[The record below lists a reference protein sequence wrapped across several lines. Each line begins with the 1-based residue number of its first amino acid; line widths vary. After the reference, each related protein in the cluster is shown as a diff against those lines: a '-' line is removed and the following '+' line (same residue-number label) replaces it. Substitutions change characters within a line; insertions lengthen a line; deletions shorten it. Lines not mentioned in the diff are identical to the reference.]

1 MYLFLEGEVPE
12 GARLTDYV
20 DFTSLPKNVYVVV
33 WGENGK
39 LDRNGFQDTFDYKTG
54 TYPKSF
60 VLENLRAKSHHKLH
74 AMSANEL
81 WISLLSP
88 QLSPLV

>member
-39 LDRNGFQDTFDYKTG
+39 LDRNGFQRSEEHT
-54 TYPKSF
+54 S
-60 VLENLRAKSHHKLH
+60 
-74 AMSANEL
+74 EL
-81 WISLLSP
+81 QS
-88 QLSPLV
+88 QR

>member
-20 DFTSLPKNVYVVV
+20 DFTILPKNVYAIV

-39 LDRNGFQDTFDYKTG
+39 LDRNGFQA
-54 TYPKSF
+54 
-60 VLENLRAKSHHKLH
+60 E
-74 AMSANEL
+74 
-81 WISLLSP
+81 
-88 QLSPLV
+88 